1 MAEICNIIATLLICY
16 CAITILAKYTSL
28 VKAEKT
34 AVEGPTNTYNLLEYS

>member
-1 MAEICNIIATLLICY
+1 MAEIYNIISTMLLCY
-16 CAITILAKYTSL
+16 YAITILAKYTSL